1 MCQACQNK
9 INGRKKMAK
18 KHKTRRRRAGV
29 RGVSSKGISN
39 FATQTLL
46 PGVAGAIAGNF
57 LNRLPF
63 IKDNPQYAPWAAAI
77 GGTLVATASKN
88 SMIQAAGMGM
98 AISGVAQVA
107 GDLLDGVKGVGLLP
121 PGVPSRGVAGNGEE
135 QEIAMQF

>member
-1 MCQACQNK
+1 MCTACQNK

-29 RGVSSKGISN
+29 RGVSQKGIGN

-63 IKDNPQYAPWAAAI
+63 IKDNPQYAPWAAAV
-77 GGTLVATASKN
+77 GGTLVATMSKN
-88 SMIQAAGMGM
+88 SMIQAAGIGM
-98 AISGVAQVA
+98 AISGAAQVA
-107 GDLLDGVKGVGLLP
+107 GDVLDGVKGVGLLP
-121 PGVPSRGVAGNGEE
+121 PGVPSRGVAGTDKEVSVE
-135 QEIAMQF
+135 Y